1 MGSDIA
7 RVSFDPSRRWR
18 AVIAQQGRVTV
29 EADWNEAQAIA
40 AAQSR
45 AQLLDV
51 IGTSGTPDDG
61 YRLLPPPSPPAAGSP
76 TDLTIQ
82 HGTFY
87 VGGARVEL
95 DADAPIGAQPD
106 WRDFPAEP
114 AAADQPAP
122 SAPPQTG
129 NELVY
134 LLLREQEVSAVED
147 SALREIALGGPDTG
161 QRTRILQRVL
171 RHPTTAD
178 TWADG
183 WADAGKSWAANGYA
197 LDPATLKLES
207 AARLQVSFTSVT
219 PPSAC
224 QPDALGGYLGAENQL
239 IRVQICQVQNGNPVV
254 VWGYDNASF
263 LYRVTTATPDT
274 TSGTTTLTLASTPV
288 DTYHQPQPGQV
299 VEVLTSAVQLPASPS
314 ASPTPPPPD
323 AIASSSGVVAALTAD
338 GGYNPDNGTVVLGTA
353 LTAPFG
359 TADTPVLFLRVWQGQ
374 ATCTPGVPTVLGDTG
389 LQVTLT
395 TAAPPATPTATPPA
409 TPPAT
414 PTATPPATPTAT
426 AAAFHVGDHWLI
438 AVRPAAPVQVY
449 PARLLT
455 PQPPDGPLL
464 WATPLA
470 LVTWASGA
478 ATVADDAR
486 PAFGTLASLTR
497 DNDYI
502 AVSASDVDGGSGLQA
517 LVDSSAS
524 RPAATIR
531 LLPGTYQLP
540 STLTI
545 GPASIGLTIDGGGG
559 AAQLV
564 PGDNASAFAAG
575 LILVNGS
582 TEVVLRGLTLNLPLA
597 PTTVPAAVISPL
609 SGTPAQAVVQNAFG
623 TPPQVSF
630 GIQAVDAQDLTIDD
644 CTFSY
649 SAGTASLVAAGI
661 FAGTG
666 LRGLRVTGCQFLAA
680 QPQALPFADLA
691 AGNPT
696 SGPYQVMTG
705 FLQVPVAAPAGTST
719 TLLSPSASA
728 SASFTQPW
736 LHDSRLADNLFEG
749 LTVPVVSLSQLGTVF
764 LTGNT
769 VRASY
774 GGFWLV
780 SSADL
785 ASMYQAVLGP
795 LGYNTSATLPTAIY
809 GPLIDR
815 IFVLVTAVGRSMT
828 YQPPVPPAPN
838 PSALARLGTVL
849 GTQRVQT
856 TMTELAVQHALRPE
870 QAEQPPAGEAAE
882 DAPVAHLENLGSVTA
897 TSVPGKTV
905 TSISPTSLT
914 SPIRFGNLNPVSV
927 LPSLPILPIS
937 VTPVSPLP
945 PPAPTDYTV
954 RAAADVGTS
963 LVLRLAISGN
973 QIDAVIAN
981 SYSGAWPIL
990 VDQAATPGSALVSE
1004 NRIRSRVPMGA
1015 AAWLANLV
1023 ECVVTGNTIHN
1034 EAIASSQVT
1043 PLAFP
1048 YSILA
1053 VPIPAAPA
1061 GAVPTATTSLVV
1073 SGNVLVGG
1081 PMQALPRPAVAAP
1094 MNDWGVFNTIVTFT
1108 PPTSAP
1114 VPASSP

>member
-1 MGSDIA
+1 MGSDRA

-45 AQLLDV
+45 AQLLDLV
-51 IGTSGTPDDG
+51 GPSGTPDDG
-61 YRLLPPPSPPAAGSP
+61 YRLLPPPSPPATGSP
-76 TDLTIQ
+76 ADLSIQ
-82 HGTFY
+82 QGTFY
-87 VGGARVEL
+87 VGGVPVEL
-95 DADAPIGAQPD
+95 DADTPIGAQPD
-106 WRDFPAEP
+106 WQDFPAEP
-114 AAADQPAP
+114 AAADQPALA
-122 SAPPQTG
+122 APPQTG

-171 RHPTTAD
+171 RHRTTAG
-178 TWADG
+178 TWPDG
-183 WADAGKSWAANGYA
+183 WADAGQSWAAGGYA
-197 LDPATLKLES
+197 LDPATMRLAS
-207 AARLQVSFTSVT
+207 QARLQVSFTSVT

-239 IRVQICQVQNGNPVV
+239 IRVQICEVQGGNPVV

-263 LYRVTTATPDT
+263 LYRVATATPDST
-274 TSGTTTLTLASTPV
+274 GGTTTVTLASTPV

-299 VEVLTSAVQLPASPS
+299 VEVLTAAVQLPASPS
-314 ASPTPPPPD
+314 ASPAPPPPD
-323 AIASSSGVVAALTAD
+323 AIAASCGVVAALTAN
-338 GGYNPDNGTVVLGTA
+338 GGYNPSNGTVVLGTA
-353 LTAPFG
+353 LTAPYG

-374 ATCTPGVPTVLGDTG
+374 VTCTPGVPAALGDTG

-395 TAAPPATPTATPPA
+395 TAATG
-409 TPPAT
+409 
-414 PTATPPATPTAT
+414 
-426 AAAFHVGDHWLI
+426 AAAFHAGDHWLI
-438 AVRPAAPVQVY
+438 AVRPAAPTQVY

-455 PQPPDGPLL
+455 PQPPDGPQL
-464 WATPLA
+464 WAAPLG
-470 LVTWASGA
+470 LVAWASGT

-486 PAFGTLASLTR
+486 PAFATLASLTR

-502 AVSASDVDGGSGLQA
+502 AVGPSDVGGGAGLQA
-517 LVDSSAS
+517 LVDSFAN
-524 RPAATIR
+524 RPAGTIR

-545 GPASIGLTIDGGGG
+545 GPASLGLTIDGGDGT
-559 AAQLV
+559 AQLV
-564 PGDNASAFAAG
+564 PGDDASAFAAG

-597 PTTVPAAVISPL
+597 PFTVPAAVISQL

-630 GIQAVDAQDLTIDD
+630 GIYTVDAQDLTVEE

-666 LRGLRVTGCQFLAA
+666 LRGLRITGCQFLAP

-696 SGPYQVMTG
+696 TGPYQIMTG

-719 TLLSPSASA
+719 TLLSPSSSA

-736 LHDSRLADNLFEG
+736 LHDSRLAGNLFEG
-749 LTVPVVSLSQLGTVF
+749 LTVPVVSCSQLGTVF

-785 ASMYQAVLGP
+785 AAMYQAVLGP
-795 LGYNTSATLPTAIY
+795 VGYNTAVTLVTLPAAIY
-809 GPLIDR
+809 APLIDR

-838 PSALARLGTVL
+838 PNALARLGTVL
-849 GTQRVQT
+849 GAQRVQT
-856 TMTELAVQHALRPE
+856 TITELAVQHARRQE
-870 QAEQPPAGEAAE
+870 QAQQPPAE
-882 DAPVAHLENLGSVTA
+882 DAARADKLGPVAAALAPT
-897 TSVPGKTV
+897 KTV
-905 TSISPTSLT
+905 TSISPTS
-914 SPIRFGNLNPVSV
+914 PIKVGAGDPVKV
-927 LPSLPILPIS
+927 LPAEPIVPTPPAAPI
-937 VTPVSPLP
+937 TPLP
-945 PPAPTDYTV
+945 PPASADYTA
-954 RAAADVGTS
+954 RAGADVGTS

-973 QIDAVIAN
+973 QVDAVIAN
-981 SYSGAWPIL
+981 SYSGAGLIL
-990 VDQAATPGSALVSE
+990 VDQAAAPGSALVND

-1015 AAWLANLV
+1015 AAWLTSLV
-1023 ECVVTGNTIHN
+1023 ECVVTGNTIRN
-1034 EAIASSQVT
+1034 EAVAIGQGT
-1043 PLAFP
+1043 PLAVP

-1053 VPIPAAPA
+1053 VPATPA
-1061 GAVPTATTSLVV
+1061 GAVAGVTTGLVV

-1094 MNDWGVFNTIVTFT
+1094 MNDWGIFNTVVTFT
-1108 PPTSAP
+1108 PPTPAP
-1114 VPASSP
+1114 APTS

>member
-1 MGSDIA
+1 MTLT
-7 RVSFDPSRRWR
+7 
-18 AVIAQQGRVTV
+18 AVA
-29 EADWNEAQAIA
+29 
-40 AAQSR
+40 
-45 AQLLDV
+45 
-51 IGTSGTPDDG
+51 
-61 YRLLPPPSPPAAGSP
+61 PPAA
-76 TDLTIQ
+76 
-82 HGTFY
+82 
-87 VGGARVEL
+87 
-95 DADAPIGAQPD
+95 
-106 WRDFPAEP
+106 
-114 AAADQPAP
+114 
-122 SAPPQTG
+122 
-129 NELVY
+129 
-134 LLLREQEVSAVED
+134 
-147 SALREIALGGPDTG
+147 
-161 QRTRILQRVL
+161 
-171 RHPTTAD
+171 
-178 TWADG
+178 
-183 WADAGKSWAANGYA
+183 
-197 LDPATLKLES
+197 
-207 AARLQVSFTSVT
+207 
-219 PPSAC
+219 
-224 QPDALGGYLGAENQL
+224 
-239 IRVQICQVQNGNPVV
+239 
-254 VWGYDNASF
+254 
-263 LYRVTTATPDT
+263 
-274 TSGTTTLTLASTPV
+274 
-288 DTYHQPQPGQV
+288 
-299 VEVLTSAVQLPASPS
+299 
-314 ASPTPPPPD
+314 
-323 AIASSSGVVAALTAD
+323 
-338 GGYNPDNGTVVLGTA
+338 
-353 LTAPFG
+353 
-359 TADTPVLFLRVWQGQ
+359 
-374 ATCTPGVPTVLGDTG
+374 
-389 LQVTLT
+389 
-395 TAAPPATPTATPPA
+395 
-409 TPPAT
+409 
-414 PTATPPATPTAT
+414 PTAT

-464 WATPLA
+464 WAAPLA

-502 AVSASDVDGGSGLQA
+502 AVSPSDVDGGSGLQA
-517 LVDSSAS
+517 LVDSFAN

-545 GPASIGLTIDGGGG
+545 GPASISLTIDGGGG
-559 AAQLV
+559 TAQLV

-582 TEVVLRGLTLNLPLA
+582 TEVTLRGLTLNLPLA
-597 PTTVPAAVISPL
+597 PFTVPAAVISPL

-630 GIQAVDAQDLTIDD
+630 GIQAVDAQDLTVDD

-696 SGPYQVMTG
+696 AGPYQVMTG

-736 LHDSRLADNLFEG
+736 LHDSRLTGNLFEG
-749 LTVPVVSLSQLGTVF
+749 LTVPVVSFSQLGTVF

-795 LGYNTSATLPTAIY
+795 LGYNTSATLPAAIY

-849 GTQRVQT
+849 GAQRVQT
-856 TMTELAVQHALRPE
+856 TLTELAVQHALQQE
-870 QAEQPPAGEAAE
+870 QAEQPPGGEAAE
-882 DAPVAHLENLGSVTA
+882 NAPVAHAENLGPVTA
-897 TSVPGKTV
+897 TPVPVKTV
-905 TSISPTSLT
+905 TSISPI
-914 SPIRFGNLNPVSV
+914 SPIKVGNLNPVSL
-927 LPSLPILPIS
+927 LPSLPI
-937 VTPVSPLP
+937 VPVSITPIVPLP

-954 RAAADVGTS
+954 GAAADVGTS

-981 SYSGAWPIL
+981 SYSGAGLIL
-990 VDQAATPGSALVSE
+990 VDQAATPGSVLVSE

-1015 AAWLANLV
+1015 AAWLTSLV
-1023 ECVVTGNTIHN
+1023 ECVVIGNTIRN
-1034 EAIASSQVT
+1034 EAIASSQAT

-1053 VPIPAAPA
+1053 IPIPAAPA
-1061 GAVPTATTSLVV
+1061 GAVPTTTTSLVV

-1094 MNDWGVFNTIVTFT
+1094 MNDWGVFNTIVTFS
-1108 PPTSAP
+1108 PPTPASAP
-1114 VPASSP
+1114 AS